1 MLPGTDECLADLL
14 IPYWQGGQD
23 AAIDFTVVNPL
34 QAALVQKA
42 AMEGSAAVEKAHQ
55 DKIQKYWER
64 CREEGIAFIPVAV
77 DTLGGFH
84 REGLKTVT
92 KLGRQLA
99 RAAGREEGEVVRHLR
114 QRLGV
119 LLVRDNVAMLNS
131 RSPTFTPAEVD
142 GDNDVT

>member
-1 MLPGTDECLADLL
+1 M
-14 IPYWQGGQD
+14 
-23 AAIDFTVVNPL
+23 
-34 QAALVQKA
+34 
-42 AMEGSAAVEKAHQ
+42 
-55 DKIQKYWER
+55 
-64 CREEGIAFIPVAV
+64 

-99 RAAGREEGEVVRHLR
+99 RAAGREEGEVVRRLR

-131 RSPTFTPAEVD
+131 RSPTFTPPEVD